1 MALDKFAIADLLE
14 ALRAGGD
21 LDIIRQGLAL
31 VLQALIE
38 AEAAE
43 QIGAGRYERS
53 TSRTTHRNGSRSRLL
68 STKAGDVEL
77 RIPKLREGSFFPA
90 LLEPRRQ
97 IDRALLA
104 VVMEAYV
111 HGTSTRKVDDLVKA
125 LGVDAGIS
133 KSEVSRI
140 CGELDGEVAAF
151 RSRSL
156 AHTAF
161 AYLFLDATYLKAR
174 VDGRVVSRAVV
185 IATAV
190 TADGGREVLGLDV
203 GDSEDG
209 AFWTAFLRSLK
220 ARGLAGVQLVVS
232 DAHTGLKQAVAAVMA
247 GAAWQRC
254 RVHFLRNVLARVPKG
269 SAEMVAAAIRTIF
282 AQPTGAEVIEQLD
295 KVAAMLAAKFPA
307 VARMLA
313 DAKADLTAFAS
324 FPAAHWTKIWST
336 NPLERVNKEIKRRT
350 NVVGIFPDDAAVLRL
365 AGAVL
370 IEAHDEWQVAE
381 RRYLSEGSMA
391 KLTQT
396 SDDDRRP
403 KEVKRATAE
412 LVAT

>member
-1 MALDKFAIADLLE
+1 MALNQSALNELLD

-21 LDIIRQGLAL
+21 LDVIRQALTL

-38 AEAAE
+38 AEAAQ
-43 QIGAGRYERS
+43 QIGASRYER
-53 TSRTTHRNGSRSRLL
+53 TETRTTHRNGTRTRLL

-90 LLEPRRQ
+90 LLEPRRR

-140 CGELDGEVAAF
+140 CAELDAEVAAF
-151 RSRSL
+151 GSRSL
-156 AHTAF
+156 SHTAF
-161 AYLFLDATYLKAR
+161 PYLFVDATYLKAR

-185 IATAV
+185 IATGV

-209 AFWTAFLRSLK
+209 AFWTAFLRSLR
-220 ARGLAGVQLVVS
+220 ARGLGGVQLVIS
-232 DAHTGLKQAVAAVMA
+232 DAHTGLTQAISAVMA

-254 RVHFLRNVLARVPKG
+254 RVHFLRNVLARVPRG

-282 AQPTGAEVIEQLD
+282 AQPTGAEVTEQLD
-295 KVAAMLAAKFPA
+295 KVAAMLQPKFPT
-307 VARMLA
+307 VATMLA
-313 DAKADLTAFAS
+313 DAKEDLTAFAS
-324 FPAAHWTKIWST
+324 FPPAHWTKVWST
-336 NPLERVNKEIKRRT
+336 NPLERVNKEVKRRT

-396 SDDDRRP
+396 GDDDRRP
-403 KEVKRATAE
+403 KEVRRATAE